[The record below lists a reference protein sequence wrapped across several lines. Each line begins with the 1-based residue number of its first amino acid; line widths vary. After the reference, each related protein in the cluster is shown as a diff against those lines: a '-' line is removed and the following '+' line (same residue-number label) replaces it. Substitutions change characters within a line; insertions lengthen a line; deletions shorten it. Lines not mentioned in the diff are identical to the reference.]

1 MSGHVVASV
10 ERYLE
15 LCGKTRNSL
24 KPVSTPCI
32 DDHQLDLADDLVRGE
47 LKEESA
53 QIVLKALYVATY
65 YGLSTA

>member
-15 LCGKTRNSL
+15 LSGKTRNSL

-32 DDHQLDLADDLVRGE
+32 DDHQLDPADDLVRGE
-47 LKEESA
+47 LKKESA
-53 QIVLKALYVATY
+53 KIVLKAV
-65 YGLSTA
+65 